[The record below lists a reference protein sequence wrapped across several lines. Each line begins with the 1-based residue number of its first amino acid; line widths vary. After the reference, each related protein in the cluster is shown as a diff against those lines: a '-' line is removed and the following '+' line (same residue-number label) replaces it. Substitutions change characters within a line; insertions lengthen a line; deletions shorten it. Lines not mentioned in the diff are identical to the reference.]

1 MGGVGA
7 GAGQQQSTASSAA
20 AASSRLQRET
30 AVREMDCVCVCVF
43 QRVKH
48 GLRGY
53 SIPRHSASGARER
66 RVCERVSEVSECV
79 SVPEYVG
86 RRFQK

>member
-30 AVREMDCVCVCVF
+30 AVREMDCVCVF

-66 RVCERVSEVSECV
+66 RVCVRVCEVSECV